1 MTIQSPYFARINA
14 CIVFF
19 FLLIWMVPRY
29 QKWREGREERQ
40 RRKIDGI
47 AKRGACTSLV
57 IVIQPVLDCTSC
69 SRRPEK
75 GIFSIRVGR
84 AIDEWKESF
93 VAPILINNRS
103 RACRSARNTIRHRS
117 FGSINVER
125 EKILRRPRR
134 TTTLRC
140 SIFHLQE
147 ITIII
152 FLRLR
157 SIYIYICTRDFVTLS
172 IRFSSIKVEIEKKK
186 KERKKDDLEE
196 SRRSIFEINDY
207 NDYFFFDYDRS

>member
-1 MTIQSPYFARINA
+1 MEGGKRRTATAQNRRDCETRRVYLSRDRNSTGARLYV
-14 CIVFF
+14 VF
-19 FLLIWMVPRY
+19 VR
-29 QKWREGREERQ
+29 
-40 RRKIDGI
+40 
-47 AKRGACTSLV
+47 
-57 IVIQPVLDCTSC
+57 
-69 SRRPEK
+69 

-207 NDYFFFDYDRS
+207 NDYFFFDYDRSWSFFSFLFFFSSSSDFVSFSILHRFFSKD